1 MGRSARTL
9 RGSGRGKPGGRVS
22 PLSEHLDALEEAVL
36 NYLETSFYRTANKDL
51 QRDMRKAGLMP
62 IEPNAEMPE
71 PYRLWK
77 TCKRHNTLWWSGG
90 ISNQPYV
97 MMREFAVC
105 EIASSQFDEQL
116 DNYREI
122 LQGKHG

>member
-1 MGRSARTL
+1 VGCNEGAP
-9 RGSGRGKPGGRVS
+9 GGPGGRLD

-36 NYLETSFYRTANKDL
+36 YYLEASFYHNASRRTQL
-51 QRDMRKAGLMP
+51 DMRKKGLTPMKP
-62 IEPNAEMPE
+62 DAEMPE

-77 TCKRHNTLWWSGG
+77 ACERHNTLWWSGG

-105 EIASSQFDEQL
+105 EIADRQFDEQL
-116 DNYREI
+116 ENYREI
-122 LQGKHG
+122 LHG